1 MSPLGGGMEINVKK
15 EKNCRLGKVGGQA
28 VLEGV
33 MMKSGDNVALAV
45 RKEDGTIALKNST
58 FVSARK
64 KNKFLNF
71 PLIRGCVNMVEMMR
85 LSFSTLNDS
94 TQMLGL
100 DDMEPES
107 KFDKWLQR
115 KFGDKLMNIVMS
127 IGMVLGVI
135 LSVGLFMILPNLATM
150 WLNDAAVSAGGPL
163 PSFVQNLISGLLR
176 ILIFIVY
183 LLLVSRMKDIKR
195 TFAYHGAEHKSV
207 ACYEAGLEL
216 TPENAATCTR
226 FHPRCGTSFIFVI
239 LIISILVTSFINWN
253 TWPRWAIIGTKLLML
268 PVIVGIGFE
277 FLMLAGKHPNP
288 VTRALSAPGL
298 WMQRITTK
306 EPDAAQLEVAITAL
320 KNAMPEEFGGEAPT
334 GKNRGEDSQSDAVSH
349 EGGVPADSSSA
360 DGEAPTGKNRGEDS
374 QSDAVSHEGESPAD
388 SPNENPADTESA
400 SNHDPA

>member
-1 MSPLGGGMEINVKK
+1 
-15 EKNCRLGKVGGQA
+15 
-28 VLEGV
+28 
-33 MMKSGDNVALAV
+33 
-45 RKEDGTIALKNST
+45 
-58 FVSARK
+58 
-64 KNKFLNF
+64 
-71 PLIRGCVNMVEMMR
+71 
-85 LSFSTLNDS
+85 
-94 TQMLGL
+94 
-100 DDMEPES
+100 
-107 KFDKWLQR
+107 
-115 KFGDKLMNIVMS
+115 MNIVMS

-150 WLNDAAVSAGGPL
+150 WLNDAAASVGGPL

-207 ACYEAGLEL
+207 ACYEVGLEL

-226 FHPRCGTSFIFVI
+226 FHPRCGTSFIFII

-253 TWPRWAIIGTKLLML
+253 TWPRWAIISTKLLML

-306 EPDAAQLEVAITAL
+306 EPDISQLEVAITAL
-320 KNAMPEEFGGEAPT
+320 KNAMPEEFGGEDSKSDTASQEA
-334 GKNRGEDSQSDAVSH
+334 ED
-349 EGGVPADSSSA
+349 PANS
-360 DGEAPTGKNRGEDS
+360 T
-374 QSDAVSHEGESPAD
+374 
-388 SPNENPADTESA
+388 NENPPDTESA

>member
-1 MSPLGGGMEINVKK
+1 MKK

-64 KNKFLNF
+64 KNKFLNL

-85 LSFSTLNDS
+85 LNFSTLSDS
-94 TQMLGL
+94 TSMLGL

-115 KFGDKLMNIVMS
+115 KFGDKLMNVVMI

-135 LSVGLFMILPNLATM
+135 LSVGLFMILPNLVTI
-150 WLNDAAVSAGGPL
+150 WLNDLAVSAGGPL
-163 PSFVQNLISGLLR
+163 PSPLQNLISGLLR
-176 ILIFIVY
+176 ILIFIAY
-183 LLLVSRMKDIKR
+183 LLLVSLMKDIRR
-195 TFAYHGAEHKSV
+195 TFEYHGAEHKSV

-253 TWPRWAIIGTKLLML
+253 TWPQWAIIGTKLLML

-277 FLMLAGKHPNP
+277 FLMLAGKYPNP

-306 EPDAAQLEVAITAL
+306 EPDASQLEVAIAAL
-320 KNAMPEEFGGEAPT
+320 KSAMPEEFGGEAPA
-334 GKNRGEDSQSDAVSH
+334 GENRGEDAQTDSPSH
-349 EGGVPADSSSA
+349 EGGVCADSPLA
-360 DGEAPTGKNRGEDS
+360 CGEAPTGENRGEDAHTDPS
-374 QSDAVSHEGESPAD
+374 SHDGGDSAD
-388 SPNENPADTESA
+388 STLPGGKAPAGEPSSDTEST
-400 SNHDPA
+400 SDHDPA